1 MVWQW
6 YFLSRF
12 WIRAARSP
20 GTNFKPWPSSH
31 LLVPPV
37 RSLPSRCR
45 HHLAQRLRRPPQ
57 ATGHGEPP
65 NLTLTAGCRQHPAAE
80 RPVAAAGAH
89 WKVCT
94 RGNKRRSCT
103 APCSC
108 RASCVLQAV
117 AHTRSLA
124 TPGCFTT
131 TVHRGSQVQV
141 RGALSTRHC
150 GFMCTLSAQRACCVC
165 LRYARLRFP
174 CSRCVHLLFVSCA
187 VVRALAV
194 HSRAAR
200 LRAGWACGALV
211 QRSPRL
217 CGIRSSTSSTS
228 RGCTGPCFELACM
241 LALSRLRLPCS
252 CCVYLLCMRLLCMLA
267 LCALALPMLALRA
280 PAVRALAV
288 HARAVR
294 FRAVRVLCLCSA
306 HLHHAELVDIADNT
320 PLINPSS
327 TPAT

>member
-1 MVWQW
+1 MFANLFCGRLNTHTYHPLTGLYFRKSGRLTQKNSISQVFPSKEDLVHKW
-6 YFLSRF
+6 YGNGIFFQDSGF
-12 WIRAARSP
+12 GQFSQEVQISNP
-20 GTNFKPWPSSH
+20 GLAILH

-45 HHLAQRLRRPPQ
+45 HHLAQRLRRPLQ

-65 NLTLTAGCRQHPAAE
+65 NLTLAAGCRHHPAAE

-150 GFMCTLSAQRACCVC
+150 GLMCTLSAQRACCVC

-174 CSRCVHLLFVSCA
+174 CSRCVHLLFVPLLCMPALCA
-187 VVRALAV
+187 FVRCVWCACAALTYTM
-194 HSRAAR
+194 
-200 LRAGWACGALV
+200 
-211 QRSPRL
+211 RS
-217 CGIRSSTSSTS
+217 SSTSPT
-228 RGCTGPCFELACM
+228 THP
-241 LALSRLRLPCS
+241 
-252 CCVYLLCMRLLCMLA
+252 
-267 LCALALPMLALRA
+267 
-280 PAVRALAV
+280 
-288 HARAVR
+288 
-294 FRAVRVLCLCSA
+294 
-306 HLHHAELVDIADNT
+306 
-320 PLINPSS
+320 
-327 TPAT
+327 

>member
-1 MVWQW
+1 MV
-6 YFLSRF
+6 FSFKILDSVNSV
-12 WIRAARSP
+12 RSP

-80 RPVAAAGAH
+80 RQVAAAGAH

-131 TVHRGSQVQV
+131 TVHRGFQVQV

-150 GFMCTLSAQRACCVC
+150 GLMCTLSAQRACCVC

-187 VVRALAV
+187 VVRTLAV

-200 LRAGWACGALV
+200 LRAG
-211 QRSPRL
+211 
-217 CGIRSSTSSTS
+217 
-228 RGCTGPCFELACM
+228 
-241 LALSRLRLPCS
+241 
-252 CCVYLLCMRLLCMLA
+252 LLCMRLLCMLA

-294 FRAVRVLCLCSA
+294 VRVVRVVCLCSA

-327 TPAT
+327 TPST

>member
-1 MVWQW
+1 MTQKNSISQVFPSKEDLVHKW
-6 YFLSRF
+6 YLNTFSFKILDSGN
-12 WIRAARSP
+12 RSP
-20 GTNFKPWPSSH
+20 GKNFKPWPSSH

-124 TPGCFTT
+124 TTGCFTT
-131 TVHRGSQVQV
+131 TVHRGFQVQV

-150 GFMCTLSAQRACCVC
+150 GLMCTLSAQRACCVC

-194 HSRAAR
+194 HSCAAR
-200 LRAGWACGALV
+200 LRAWWACGALV
-211 QRSPRL
+211 QRWPR
-217 CGIRSSTSSTS
+217 
-228 RGCTGPCFELACM
+228 
-241 LALSRLRLPCS
+241 
-252 CCVYLLCMRLLCMLA
+252 
-267 LCALALPMLALRA
+267 
-280 PAVRALAV
+280 
-288 HARAVR
+288 
-294 FRAVRVLCLCSA
+294 
-306 HLHHAELVDIADNT
+306 
-320 PLINPSS
+320 
-327 TPAT
+327 

>member
-1 MVWQW
+1 MV
-6 YFLSRF
+6 FSFKILDSVNSV
-12 WIRAARSP
+12 RSP

-65 NLTLTAGCRQHPAAE
+65 NLTLAAGCRQHPAAE

-150 GFMCTLSAQRACCVC
+150 GLICTLSAQRACCVC

-174 CSRCVHLLFVSCA
+174 CSRCVHLLC
-187 VVRALAV
+187 
-194 HSRAAR
+194 
-200 LRAGWACGALV
+200 
-211 QRSPRL
+211 
-217 CGIRSSTSSTS
+217 
-228 RGCTGPCFELACM
+228 
-241 LALSRLRLPCS
+241 LP
-252 CCVYLLCMRLLCMLA
+252 LLCVPA
-267 LCALALPMLALRA
+267 LCAF
-280 PAVRALAV
+280 VRCV
-288 HARAVR
+288 V
-294 FRAVRVLCLCSA
+294 CLCSA
-306 HLHHAELVDIADNT
+306 RLHRAALVDVADTTFLEDPGDLTCPSDDQTHAFTHRIA
-320 PLINPSS
+320 LACSH
-327 TPAT
+327 AVK

>member
-1 MVWQW
+1 MV
-6 YFLSRF
+6 FSFKILDSVNSV
-12 WIRAARSP
+12 RSP

-45 HHLAQRLRRPPQ
+45 HHLAQRLRRPLQ

-65 NLTLTAGCRQHPAAE
+65 NLTLAAGCRHHPAAE

-200 LRAGWACGALV
+200 LRAGSVVHLCRVLPDCAASARQRRRHRGGAPARALSWRACLRCRACVSHARVACTCCACPRCARSCGACGVLV
-211 QRSPRL
+211 QRSPTP
-217 CGIRSSTSSTS
+217 CG
-228 RGCTGPCFELACM
+228 
-241 LALSRLRLPCS
+241 
-252 CCVYLLCMRLLCMLA
+252 
-267 LCALALPMLALRA
+267 
-280 PAVRALAV
+280 
-288 HARAVR
+288 ARR
-294 FRAVRVLCLCSA
+294 HRRQ
-306 HLHHAELVDIADNT
+306 HTPDQPLVDPGDLTCPFPILSPIALLLLDHMHV
-320 PLINPSS
+320 
-327 TPAT
+327 PAMLH

>member
-37 RSLPSRCR
+37 RALPSRCR

-150 GFMCTLSAQRACCVC
+150 GLICTLSAQRACCVC

-200 LRAGWACGALV
+200 LRAGSVVHLCRVLPDCAASARQRRRHRGGAPARALSWRACLRCRACVSHARVACTCCACPRCARSCGACGVLV
-211 QRSPRL
+211 QRSPTP
-217 CGIRSSTSSTS
+217 CG
-228 RGCTGPCFELACM
+228 
-241 LALSRLRLPCS
+241 
-252 CCVYLLCMRLLCMLA
+252 
-267 LCALALPMLALRA
+267 
-280 PAVRALAV
+280 
-288 HARAVR
+288 ARR
-294 FRAVRVLCLCSA
+294 HRRQ
-306 HLHHAELVDIADNT
+306 HTPDQPLVDPGDLTCPFPILSPIA
-320 PLINPSS
+320 LLLLAHMHV
-327 TPAT
+327 PAMLH